1 VTAPSPSTPRPREWW
16 TRPRVVLPI
25 VGAIVVLAALLTP
38 QVSVGRVGDSRLT
51 SHQSGAMGARVL
63 FRLAERLGF
72 ASSSRDTTPIP
83 AGVPNGRTIHAVL
96 APILPVS
103 ATEAHAYLDAVRAGD
118 ALLVVLD
125 HRDALSDSLG
135 VSHTRDGGILH
146 IQTADSAGCRGS
158 TELVPPLWP
167 DGLVH
172 LYALR
177 WIRGEPD
184 AHVEFATLIRRD
196 LTHGMQEGDAAV
208 GFALGRGRVA
218 VVADPDLLRS
228 DVLRRCRWGADAV
241 AARMLEWLRAGG
253 TAPRTALVFDEYH
266 QGFGPQPSL
275 SRVVWRFLVGNPV
288 GRTLLALAVAGLVLI
303 AATGARPLVPI
314 DDETV
319 ERRDPLEQVDALAH
333 AYEQVGAT
341 RTITA
346 RLLRGVRT
354 RAEGP
359 GSLTRARRDD
369 DAFLSDVEVRAPELA
384 ADVALVRRAL
394 RETIPTRDLTRI
406 GAALRRIEESLT
418 TTHA

>member
-1 VTAPSPSTPRPREWW
+1 VTVPSSSPAREWW

-38 QVSVGRVGDSRLT
+38 QTSVGRVGDSRLT
-51 SHQSGAMGARVL
+51 SHESGAMGARVL
-63 FRLAERLGF
+63 LRLAERLGF
-72 ASSSRDTTPIP
+72 QSTSRNDTATPAANAP
-83 AGVPNGRTIHAVL
+83 RGRTIHAVL
-96 APILPVS
+96 APVLPLS
-103 ATEAHAYLDAVRAGD
+103 AAEAHAYLEAVRAGD
-118 ALLVVLD
+118 ALLLALD
-125 HRDALSDSLG
+125 RRDALADSLG
-135 VSHTRDGGILH
+135 VSHTPEGGILR
-146 IQTADSAGCRGS
+146 IPAADSAGCRGLG
-158 TELVPPLWP
+158 ELIPPLWP

-184 AHVEFATLIRRD
+184 KHVEFATLLRRARSQAV
-196 LTHGMQEGDAAV
+196 QEGDAAV
-208 GFALGRGRVA
+208 GFELGRGRVV
-218 VVADPDLLRS
+218 VVADPDLLRN

-253 TAPRTALVFDEYH
+253 PAPRTTLVFDEYH

-275 SRVVWRFLVGNPV
+275 RRVVWRFLVGHPV
-288 GRTLLALAVAGLVLI
+288 GRALLALAVAGLLLI
-303 AATGARPLVPI
+303 AAAGPRPLVPV
-314 DDETV
+314 DRETV

-346 RLLRGVRT
+346 RLVRGVRT
-354 RAEGP
+354 RAEGV
-359 GSLTRARRDD
+359 GSLTRARSD
-369 DAFLSDVEVRAPELA
+369 DAFLSDVESRTPELA

-394 RETIPTRDLTRI
+394 RETVARRELTRI

-418 TTHA
+418 TTNA